1 MKRLIMT
8 MVMAAVMSLTVSA
21 QRINNTI
28 KEARI
33 LTDKMV
39 EELNLNNWQREKA
52 YQMNLDYLNGI
63 NGRNDI
69 HSQIWSY
76 RNKQIKGILSATQWK
91 LYKKASYFYQPI
103 SWKKGAYV
111 HNIYARYPIAGHTF
125 GGNRGYKKVATT
137 VTSARRSEIVA
148 RPQQPNYTAYHK
160 NAGKSNRTTSA
171 NTSSRSFGSMKR

>member
-8 MVMAAVMSLTVSA
+8 MVMAVVMSLTVSA

-76 RNKQIKGILSATQWK
+76 RNKQIMGILSSSQWQ
-91 LYKKASYFYQPI
+91 LFKKSSYFYQPI
-103 SWKKGAYV
+103 SWKKEHTYITSMQDTQMQVILLGA
-111 HNIYARYPIAGHTF
+111 IE
-125 GGNRGYKKVATT
+125 ATRMLLPLFL
-137 VTSARRSEIVA
+137 VEDV
-148 RPQQPNYTAYHK
+148 Q
-160 NAGKSNRTTSA
+160 KS
-171 NTSSRSFGSMKR
+171 

>member
-8 MVMAAVMSLTVSA
+8 MVMAAVMSMTVSA
-21 QRINNTI
+21 QRIDNTI

-33 LTDKMV
+33 LTDKMA
-39 EELNLNNWQREKA
+39 EELSLNNWQKEKA
-52 YQMNLDYLNGI
+52 YQMNLNYLSSI
-63 NGRNDI
+63 NSHRDI
-69 HSQIWSY
+69 HSHNWNQ
-76 RNKQIKGILSATQWK
+76 RNTQLKGILSSSQWK

-111 HNIYARYPIAGHTF
+111 HNIYTRYPNAGHTF

-137 VTSARRSEIVA
+137 VTSARRSENVA

-160 NAGKSNRTTSA
+160 NDGKLNRTKPT

>member
-148 RPQQPNYTAYHK
+148 RPQQPNYTAYLK
-160 NAGKSNRTTSA
+160 NDGKLNRTTSA

>member
-8 MVMAAVMSLTVSA
+8 MVMAAVMSMTVSA
-21 QRINNTI
+21 QRIDNTI

-91 LYKKASYFYQPI
+91 LYKKASYFYQPYQLE
-103 SWKKGAYV
+103 KGS
-111 HNIYARYPIAGHTF
+111 I
-125 GGNRGYKKVATT
+125 
-137 VTSARRSEIVA
+137 
-148 RPQQPNYTAYHK
+148 
-160 NAGKSNRTTSA
+160 RT
-171 NTSSRSFGSMKR
+171 

>member
-8 MVMAAVMSLTVSA
+8 MVMAVVMSLTVSA

-76 RNKQIKGILSATQWK
+76 RNKQIMGILSSSQWQ
-91 LYKKASYFYQPI
+91 LFKKSSYFLPANQLE
-103 SWKKGAYV
+103 KGS
-111 HNIYARYPIAGHTF
+111 I
-125 GGNRGYKKVATT
+125 
-137 VTSARRSEIVA
+137 
-148 RPQQPNYTAYHK
+148 
-160 NAGKSNRTTSA
+160 RT
-171 NTSSRSFGSMKR
+171 